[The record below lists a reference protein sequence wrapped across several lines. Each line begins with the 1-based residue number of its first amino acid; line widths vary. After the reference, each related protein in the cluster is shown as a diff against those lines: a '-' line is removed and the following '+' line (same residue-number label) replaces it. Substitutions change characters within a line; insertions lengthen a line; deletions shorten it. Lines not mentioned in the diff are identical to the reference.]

1 MTGDDFSPQQ
11 VLITTQINKNTDIQ
25 EIFTFLKSGRQERPV
40 LKKKLSSLVLF
51 QELSKFSE
59 ARE

>member
-11 VLITTQINKNTDIQ
+11 ILITTQINKNTDIQ
-25 EIFTFLKSGRQERPV
+25 EIFTFLKSGGQERPV

-51 QELSKFSE
+51 HELSKFSE

>member
-40 LKKKLSSLVLF
+40 LKRNYLH
-51 QELSKFSE
+51 
-59 ARE
+59 